1 MTSGT
6 PLMSDVLGSPSTT
19 QSKARVLF
27 LLSQSWHDHAARSS
41 MLQFRVSREAPMTR
55 QPPVHRHPSLE
66 GVRGVPGCR
75 WKATVQVN
83 PTISQGNFSL

>member
-6 PLMSDVLGSPSTT
+6 PLMSDVLGSPLYN
-19 QSKARVLF
+19 QKARVLF

-66 GVRGVPGCR
+66 GVRGVPGYR
-75 WKATVQVN
+75 WKETVQVI